1 MKKKMLIKTINWK
14 KLSVFLSSVILA
26 ILILNIL
33 PSLTSSTLEDGITT
47 DETVIYSQSGN
58 LSDLKE
64 PISSENEKWSQATTL
79 YDQAEEFFDDSYVH
93 EIKLYFDDEE
103 GWYDE
108 LLDAHAN
115 DPDDPYFS
123 AKFVYDDIEIDPIG
137 INFKGHSSFMGESYK
152 KSFRIDFNYYD
163 SDAEFY
169 GLQKLNLNNGHM
181 DPTMLR
187 EKIFWDFASNYVSTV
202 RCVFTRVY
210 VNDEYFGL
218 YTAIE
223 QIDDEFIE
231 SRYGSKE
238 GGNLYR
244 AETAGT
250 LSYLG
255 EAESLYASSY
265 ELKTNEN
272 ENDFSKLISL
282 TKILEN
288 TPVEDFE
295 EEIEKVLDVEDTLYC
310 MALLNIFASLDSFI
324 GSAHNFY
331 LYENEETGLINYI
344 LWDAN
349 EAFGRFTFGLEEGQ
363 DVRLIDPFWTPTS
376 SSMGVMAASESL
388 TDESTST
395 IDGPAPPEGP
405 PPIGPDGPGNEFSQ
419 LGTDRPLFER
429 LMEVESYNHT
439 YLRIL
444 AEMIRDGFNIE
455 FMEGEI
461 QELADLI
468 REDIYADPYKVY
480 TNEQFELTL
489 TDGYSNQKNIFG
501 LESFIEIR
509 STYLNETLDAYAKKM
524 DIQLNEISLDNGGII
539 ADEKGDYDPWIEIYN
554 LGPGQV
560 NLDHLYLTD
569 DVNNPDKWAFPNF
582 TLDDG
587 EFYLIWADV
596 ELTEGSNHLSFELL
610 EEGGEVFLYVE
621 SAEGNF
627 RLLDEITYPPKI
639 QNSSYGRYP
648 DGDGEWQDFGDYPTP
663 NHANQEN
670 DLIVKLPTTLF
681 INEFM
686 AENQNTIEDPDD
698 DGNYADWIELY
709 NSGNQSIDLSGMYL
723 TDFILDPTLWVFPE
737 GSIIEAMSF
746 LVVWAD
752 NEPEQGELHTNF
764 KLSGNGE
771 EIGLISND
779 GSTLIDYIQFVESIQ
794 DFSMGRIPDGSDIW
808 DYSIS
813 TPTPGEENSE
823 LEVEDTTTIE
833 TGFFYIFVGGLASL
847 TIGINLFHK
856 KMRLKNNGDFWIS
869 PQDLRNPSPKDG
881 QTGIR
886 TTGGN

>member
-1 MKKKMLIKTINWK
+1 MKKKMRINTKNWRK
-14 KLSVFLSSVILA
+14 FSIFLSSVILA

-33 PSLTSSTLEDGITT
+33 SSLPSSSIEDEITT
-47 DETVIYSQSGN
+47 DDTVIYNQATN
-58 LSDLKE
+58 LSDLNE
-64 PISSENEKWSQATTL
+64 PISSENETWTQATTL
-79 YDQAEEFFDDSYVH
+79 YDQAEVFFDDSYVH
-93 EIKLYFDDEE
+93 EIKLYFEDEE

-108 LLDAHAN
+108 LYDGHAN

-123 AKFVYDDIEIDPIG
+123 AKFVYDDIELDPIG

-163 SDAEFY
+163 SDAEFF
-169 GLQKLNLNNGHM
+169 GLKKLNLNNGHM

-223 QIDDEFIE
+223 HIDDEFIE

-250 LSYLG
+250 LNYLG
-255 EAESLYASSY
+255 ESESLYSSSY

-282 TKILEN
+282 TNILEN
-288 TPVEDFE
+288 TPAENFE

-310 MALLNIFASLDSFI
+310 MALLNIFASLDSYI

-344 LWDAN
+344 LWDSN
-349 EAFGRFTFGLEEGQ
+349 EAFGRFTFGLDEGQ

-376 SSMGVMAASESL
+376 SSMGVMSASETL
-388 TDESTST
+388 TDEST
-395 IDGPAPPEGP
+395 IDGLAPPGGR
-405 PPIGPDGPGNEFSQ
+405 PPIGPDAPGNEFSQ
-419 LGTDRPLFER
+419 LGIDRPLFER

-444 AEMIRDGFNIE
+444 AEMIRDGFNVE
-455 FMEGEI
+455 FMENQI

-468 REDIYADPYKVY
+468 RDDIYADPYRVY
-480 TNEQFELTL
+480 TNEQFESTL
-489 TDGYSNQKNIFG
+489 TDGYSNQNNIFG

-509 STYLNETLDAYAKKM
+509 STYLNETLNAYAKKE

-539 ADEKGDYDPWIEIYN
+539 SDEKGDYDPWIEIYN

-569 DVNNPDKWAFPNF
+569 DVNDPDQWAFPNLK
-582 TLDDG
+582 LDDG
-587 EFYLIWADV
+587 EFYLFWADGEV
-596 ELTEGSNHLSFELL
+596 SEGSNHLSFELL
-610 EEGGEVFLYVE
+610 DEGGEIFLYVE

-627 RLLDEITYPPKI
+627 RLLDEITYPPLI
-639 QNSSYGRYP
+639 QNSSYGKYP
-648 DGDGEWQDFGDYPTP
+648 DGDGEWQDFSDYPTP
-663 NHANQEN
+663 NYANQEN
-670 DLIVKLPTTLF
+670 NLVVKLPTMLF

-698 DGNYADWIELY
+698 NGNYADWIEIY
-709 NSGNQSIDLSGMYL
+709 NSGNQSVDLSGMFL

-737 GSIIEAMSF
+737 GSIIGAKSF
-746 LVVWAD
+746 LIIWAD
-752 NEPEQGELHTNF
+752 NEPEQGTYHTNF
-764 KLSGNGE
+764 KLSGSGE

-779 GSTLIDYIQFVESIQ
+779 GSTIIDFIQYSESIQ
-794 DFSMGRIPDGSDIW
+794 DFSIGRIPDGSDTW
-808 DYSIS
+808 DMTMSS
-813 TPTPGEENSE
+813 PTPGEENLA
-823 LEVEDTTTIE
+823 LEIEETTTIQ
-833 TGFFYIFVGGLASL
+833 TGIFYIFVGGLVGL
-847 TIGINLFHK
+847 GIGINIFHK
-856 KMRLKNNGDFWIS
+856 RMQQKNNGEFW
-869 PQDLRNPSPKDG
+869 LAA
-881 QTGIR
+881 QTPLMPALSETDSIVEI
-886 TTGGN
+886 TGGNE